1 MSDNASQ
8 TRESTDRQR
17 AVHRRERPSSVTV
30 RARGRTCRGV
40 DEGLPGATGQ
50 EAGSPPPLEPQVT
63 PVPQAGGELATYYR
77 LRCIALEVA
86 VDRLGDELD
95 RERRRLD
102 EVVTRYE
109 RILQE
114 RGAEGTVTDS
124 RR

>member
-1 MSDNASQ
+1 MSNNASQ

-17 AVHRRERPSSVTV
+17 AVNGRERPPSATV
-30 RARGRTCRGV
+30 PARGRTYRGA
-40 DEGLPGATGQ
+40 DGEWPGATGQ
-50 EAGSPPPLEPQVT
+50 EAGSSDPPEPQVT
-63 PVPQAGGELATYYR
+63 PVPEAGGELATYYR

-109 RILQE
+109 SILQK